1 MPVAMTASPRAAEWP
16 CASLVGMKTRLFHLL
31 DRFRSSYW
39 FLPSLLSIL
48 AGAAAVAAVRVDVAL
63 ADVPLG
69 SFTWIRTAGAEGA
82 RAVLGTVAGSMIT
95 IAGVVFSITIVALS
109 LASSQFG
116 PRLLANFMRDRGNQ
130 LVLGT
135 FIATFIYCLVV
146 LRSVSAVEERTFVPH
161 FSVMIAVGLAFASV
175 GVLIYFMHHAS
186 TSIQAAHVIS
196 LVGEDLDEVV
206 RKYFPERNGERDAE
220 PPGAGEPPDGF
231 REASEPVAATGGGYV
246 QTIDLEG
253 LTELASKHGLV
264 VRLLRRQGQFVTA
277 GSPLALVAPAP
288 ESDDAGDLGRKI
300 NHAFLYGDERT
311 VSEDPEFA
319 IEQLVEVAV
328 RALSPGVNDPF
339 TAVRCIDRLGA
350 SLGLIARRRLPSFCR
365 LDPDGNP
372 RVYERRLNYSGICE
386 AAFNQIRQYGGSSV
400 AVTLRLLECIAAL
413 APQVEDE
420 SFRDAL
426 RRQADVVRS
435 AAGRG
440 ESWSES
446 DLADLAERHGAALEA
461 LRDGTRAIE
470 VPSGVSP

>member
-1 MPVAMTASPRAAEWP
+1 
-16 CASLVGMKTRLFHLL
+16 MKTRLLHRIE
-31 DRFRSSYW
+31 RFRSSYW
-39 FLPSLLSIL
+39 YLPSLLSIL
-48 AGAAAVAAVRVDVAL
+48 AGAAAVAAVRVDLAL
-63 ADVPLG
+63 VEAPLG
-69 SFTWIRTAGAEGA
+69 SFAWIRTAGPEGA

-146 LRSVSAVEERTFVPH
+146 LRSVSAAEERMFVPH

-186 TSIQAAHVIS
+186 TSIQAVHVIS
-196 LVGEDLDEVV
+196 LVGRDLDEVI
-206 RKYFPERNGERDAE
+206 RKFFPGRNGEPGAE
-220 PPGAGEPPDGF
+220 PPGAAGPPDGF
-231 REASEPVAATGGGYV
+231 EEEAEPVEATGGGYV
-246 QTIDLEG
+246 QTIDLDG
-253 LTELASKHGLV
+253 LTELASEHALV
-264 VRLLRRQGQFVTA
+264 IRLLRRQGQFVTA

-288 ESDDAGDLGRKI
+288 DPDDADEIGRKI
-300 NHAFLYGDERT
+300 NRAFLYGDERT

-339 TAVRCIDRLGA
+339 TAVRCIDRLGS
-350 SLGLIARRRLPSFCR
+350 SLGLIARRRLPSFQR
-365 LDPDGNP
+365 FDGDGDP
-372 RVYERRLNYSGICE
+372 RVFERRLTYAGVCE

-413 APQVEDE
+413 GPQVEDE
-420 SFRDAL
+420 TFRDAL
-426 RRQADVVRS
+426 RRQAEVIRS
-435 AAGRG
+435 AAGG
-440 ESWSES
+440 ASWSETDLV
-446 DLADLAERHGAALEA
+446 DLAQRHEAALEA
-461 LRDGTRAIE
+461 LRDGRRAIE